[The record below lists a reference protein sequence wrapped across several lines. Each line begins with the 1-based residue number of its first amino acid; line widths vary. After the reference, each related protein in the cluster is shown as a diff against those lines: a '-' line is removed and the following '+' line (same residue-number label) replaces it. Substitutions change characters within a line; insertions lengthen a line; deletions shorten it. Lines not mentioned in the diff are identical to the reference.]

1 MSCFLWSSS
10 YSQITRW
17 IAKKAG
23 IFAHSLLSVWLAKN
37 NRTKETLFCG
47 LKNWSFLSRLSDEQN
62 QVAIVVGLVS
72 VWTTRS
78 EVVCHPCH
86 SLHQS
91 LCCGNTDDY
100 LTPKALTSNGGP
112 LLLLTSDSISRATV
126 ELSNIINSSL
136 KTKHVVT
143 WKMAFIR
150 AKIRIFLPLW
160 PHCWKN

>member
-47 LKNWSFLSRLSDEQN
+47 LKNWSFLSTHSKTRWQLLLVWCRSGRPDQRSFVTPVTLSISPQ
-62 QVAIVVGLVS
+62 
-72 VWTTRS
+72 
-78 EVVCHPCH
+78 
-86 SLHQS
+86 
-91 LCCGNTDDY
+91 CCGNTDDY

>member
-47 LKNWSFLSRLSDEQN
+47 MKNWSFLSTLRRAKPGGNCCWSGVGLDDPIRGRLSPLSLSPS
-62 QVAIVVGLVS
+62 VLVLWQHRWLPYS
-72 VWTTRS
+72 
-78 EVVCHPCH
+78 
-86 SLHQS
+86 QS
-91 LCCGNTDDY
+91 I
-100 LTPKALTSNGGP
+100 NGGP

-160 PHCWKN
+160 PHC